1 MTGELIFYAAR
12 KTSLCERSLRK
23 SFSELDMIAGESKFA
38 ANCKARGELV
48 VSSLQTNDIVFVTGG
63 LDIGGDTDGPSV
75 FARALADN
83 PPKEMKRL
91 KNSSGSDGYVFAS
104 DSQAI
109 ILLPDDPQQIENI
122 MNGALRGFLKRYR
135 ENKMIA

>member
-38 ANCKARGELV
+38 ANCKALGELV

-63 LDIGGDTDGPSV
+63 LDIGGDTDSPSV

-91 KNSSGSDGYVFAS
+91 KNSSASDGYVFATE
-104 DSQAI
+104 SQAI
-109 ILLPDDPQQIENI
+109 ILLPDDPQQIESI

>member
-38 ANCKARGELV
+38 ANCKALGELV

-63 LDIGGDTDGPSV
+63 LDIGGDTDSPSV

-91 KNSSGSDGYVFAS
+91 KNSSGSGGYVFATE
-104 DSQAI
+104 SQAI
-109 ILLPDDPQQIENI
+109 ILLPDDPQQIESI

>member
-23 SFSELDMIAGESKFA
+23 SFSELDLIADEAKFA
-38 ANCKARGELV
+38 ANCKTLGELV
-48 VSSLQTNDIVFVTGG
+48 VSSLKTNDIVFVTGG
-63 LDIGGDTDGPSV
+63 LDMGGESDSPSV
-75 FARALADN
+75 FARAFADN
-83 PPKEMKRL
+83 PPLEMKRL
-91 KNSSGSDGYVFAS
+91 KNSAGSDGYVFAS

-135 ENKMIA
+135 ENKLIA

>member
-23 SFSELDMIAGESKFA
+23 SFSELDMIAGESNFA
-38 ANCKARGELV
+38 ANCKALGELV

-63 LDIGGDTDGPSV
+63 LDIGGDTDSPSV

-91 KNSSGSDGYVFAS
+91 KNSSGSDGYVFATE
-104 DSQAI
+104 SQAI
-109 ILLPDDPQQIENI
+109 ILLPDDPQQIESI

>member
-23 SFSELDMIAGESKFA
+23 SFSELDLIADEAKFA
-38 ANCKARGELV
+38 ANCKTLGELV
-48 VSSLQTNDIVFVTGG
+48 VSSLKTNDIVFVTGG
-63 LDIGGDTDGPSV
+63 LDIGGESDSPSV
-75 FARALADN
+75 FARAFADN
-83 PPKEMKRL
+83 PPLEMNRL

-135 ENKMIA
+135 ENKLIA

>member
-38 ANCKARGELV
+38 ANCKALGELV

-63 LDIGGDTDGPSV
+63 LDIGGDTDSPSV

-91 KNSSGSDGYVFAS
+91 KNFSGSDGYVFATK
-104 DSQAI
+104 SQAI
-109 ILLPDDPQQIENI
+109 ILLPDDPQQIESI

-135 ENKMIA
+135 ENKMVA

>member
-23 SFSELDMIAGESKFA
+23 SFSELDLIADEAKFA
-38 ANCKARGELV
+38 ANCKTLGELV
-48 VSSLQTNDIVFVTGG
+48 VSSLKTNDIVFVTGG
-63 LDIGGDTDGPSV
+63 LDIGGESDSPSV
-75 FARALADN
+75 FARAFADN
-83 PPKEMKRL
+83 PPLEMKRL
-91 KNSSGSDGYVFAS
+91 KISSGSDGYVFAS

-135 ENKMIA
+135 ENKLIA

>member
-12 KTSLCERSLRK
+12 KTSLCERSLRR
-23 SFSELDMIAGESKFA
+23 SFSELDLIADEAKFA
-38 ANCKARGELV
+38 ANCKTLGELV
-48 VSSLQTNDIVFVTGG
+48 VSSLKTNDIVFVTGG
-63 LDIGGDTDGPSV
+63 LDIGGESDSPSV
-75 FARALADN
+75 FARAFADN
-83 PPKEMKRL
+83 PPLEMKRL
-91 KNSSGSDGYVFAS
+91 KYSSGSDGYVFAS

-135 ENKMIA
+135 ENKLIA

>member
-23 SFSELDMIAGESKFA
+23 SFSELDLIADEAKFA
-38 ANCKARGELV
+38 ANCKTLGELV
-48 VSSLQTNDIVFVTGG
+48 VSSLKTNDIVFVTGG
-63 LDIGGDTDGPSV
+63 LDIGGDTDSPSV

-91 KNSSGSDGYVFAS
+91 KNSSGSDGYVFATE
-104 DSQAI
+104 SQAI
-109 ILLPDDPQQIENI
+109 ILLPDDPQQIESI

>member
-23 SFSELDMIAGESKFA
+23 SFSELDLIADEAKFA
-38 ANCKARGELV
+38 ANCKTLGELV
-48 VSSLQTNDIVFVTGG
+48 VSSLKTNDIVFVTGG
-63 LDIGGDTDGPSV
+63 LDIGGESDSPSV
-75 FARALADN
+75 FARAFADN
-83 PPKEMKRL
+83 PPLGMKRL

-135 ENKMIA
+135 ENKLIA

>member
-23 SFSELDMIAGESKFA
+23 SFSELDLIADEAKFA
-38 ANCKARGELV
+38 ANCKTLGELV
-48 VSSLQTNDIVFVTGG
+48 VSSLKTNDIVFVTGG
-63 LDIGGDTDGPSV
+63 LDIGGESDSPSV
-75 FARALADN
+75 FARAFADN
-83 PPKEMKRL
+83 PPLEMKRL
-91 KNSSGSDGYVFAS
+91 KNSYGSDGYVFAS

-135 ENKMIA
+135 ENKLIA

>member
-38 ANCKARGELV
+38 ANCKALGELV

-63 LDIGGDTDGPSV
+63 LDIGGDTDSPSV

-91 KNSSGSDGYVFAS
+91 KNSSGSDGYVFAT
-104 DSQAI
+104 DHQAI
-109 ILLPDDPQQIENI
+109 ILLPDDPQQIESI

>member
-23 SFSELDMIAGESKFA
+23 SFSELDLIAAEARFA
-38 ANCKARGELV
+38 SDCKALGRLV
-48 VSSLQTNDIVFVTGG
+48 VSSLETNDIVFVTGG
-63 LDIGGDTDGPSV
+63 LDIGGAAGSPCI
-75 FARALADN
+75 FARAFADN

-91 KNSSGSDGYVFAS
+91 KNSSGSDGYIFAS

-109 ILLPDDPQQIENI
+109 VLLPYEPQQIESI

-135 ENKMIA
+135 ENNLTA

>member
-23 SFSELDMIAGESKFA
+23 SFSELDLIADEAKFA
-38 ANCKARGELV
+38 ANCKTLGELV
-48 VSSLQTNDIVFVTGG
+48 VSLLKTNDIVFVTGG
-63 LDIGGDTDGPSV
+63 LDIGGESDSPSDLARV
-75 FARALADN
+75 FVDN
-83 PPKEMKRL
+83 PPLEMKRL

>member
-38 ANCKARGELV
+38 ANCKVLGELV

-63 LDIGGDTDGPSV
+63 LDIGGDTDCPSV

-91 KNSSGSDGYVFAS
+91 KNSSGSDGYVFATE
-104 DSQAI
+104 SQAI
-109 ILLPDDPQQIENI
+109 ILLPDDPQQIESI

>member
-23 SFSELDMIAGESKFA
+23 SFSELDLIADEAKFA
-38 ANCKARGELV
+38 ANCKTLGELV
-48 VSSLQTNDIVFVTGG
+48 VSSLKTNDIVFVTGG
-63 LDIGGDTDGPSV
+63 LDIGGESDSPSV
-75 FARALADN
+75 FARAFSDN
-83 PPKEMKRL
+83 PTFEMKRL

-135 ENKMIA
+135 ENKLIA

>member
-23 SFSELDMIAGESKFA
+23 SFSELDLIADEAKFA
-38 ANCKARGELV
+38 ANCKTLGELV
-48 VSSLQTNDIVFVTGG
+48 VSSLKTNDIVFVTGG
-63 LDIGGDTDGPSV
+63 LDIGGESDSPSV

-135 ENKMIA
+135 ENKLIA

>member
-23 SFSELDMIAGESKFA
+23 SFSELDLIADEAKFA
-38 ANCKARGELV
+38 ANCKTLGELV
-48 VSSLQTNDIVFVTGG
+48 VSSLKTNDIVFVTGG
-63 LDIGGDTDGPSV
+63 LDIGGESDSPSV
-75 FARALADN
+75 FARAFADN
-83 PPKEMKRL
+83 PPLEMKRL
-91 KNSSGSDGYVFAS
+91 KNFSGSDGYVFAS

-135 ENKMIA
+135 ENNLIA

>member
-23 SFSELDMIAGESKFA
+23 SFSELDLIADEAKFA
-38 ANCKARGELV
+38 ANCKTLGELV
-48 VSSLQTNDIVFVTGG
+48 VSSLKTNDIVFVTGG
-63 LDIGGDTDGPSV
+63 VDIGGESDSPSA
-75 FARALADN
+75 FAWAFADN
-83 PPKEMKRL
+83 PALVMKRL

-135 ENKMIA
+135 ENKLIA

>member
-23 SFSELDMIAGESKFA
+23 SFSELDLIADEAKFA
-38 ANCKARGELV
+38 ANCKTLGELV
-48 VSSLQTNDIVFVTGG
+48 VSSLKTNDIVFVTGG
-63 LDIGGDTDGPSV
+63 LDIGGESDSPSV
-75 FARALADN
+75 FARAFADN
-83 PPKEMKRL
+83 PPLEMKRL
-91 KNSSGSDGYVFAS
+91 KNSFIPVGYVFAS

-135 ENKMIA
+135 ENKLIA

>member
-23 SFSELDMIAGESKFA
+23 SFSELDLIADEAKFA
-38 ANCKARGELV
+38 ANCKTLGELV
-48 VSSLQTNDIVFVTGG
+48 VSSLKTNDIVFVTGG
-63 LDIGGDTDGPSV
+63 LDIGGDTDSPSV

-91 KNSSGSDGYVFAS
+91 KNSSGSDGYVFATE
-104 DSQAI
+104 SQAI

>member
-23 SFSELDMIAGESKFA
+23 SFSELDLIADEAKFA
-38 ANCKARGELV
+38 ANCKTLGELV
-48 VSSLQTNDIVFVTGG
+48 VSSLKTNDIVFVTGG
-63 LDIGGDTDGPSV
+63 LDIGGESDSPSV
-75 FARALADN
+75 FARAFADN
-83 PPKEMKRL
+83 PQLEMKRL

-135 ENKMIA
+135 ENKLIA

>member
-23 SFSELDMIAGESKFA
+23 SFSELDLIADEAKFA
-38 ANCKARGELV
+38 LNSKALGQLV
-48 VSSLQTNDIVFVTGG
+48 TSSLKTNDIVFVTGG
-63 LDIGGDTDGPSV
+63 LDMGGDNDSPGI
-75 FARALADN
+75 FARVFADN

-104 DSQAI
+104 DLQAI
-109 ILLPDDPQQIENI
+109 VLLPDEPEQIESI

-135 ENKMIA
+135 ENKLIA

>member
-23 SFSELDMIAGESKFA
+23 SFSELDLIADEAKFA
-38 ANCKARGELV
+38 ANCKTLGELV
-48 VSSLQTNDIVFVTGG
+48 VSSLKTNDIVFVTGG
-63 LDIGGDTDGPSV
+63 LDIGGESDSPSV
-75 FARALADN
+75 FARAFADT
-83 PPKEMKRL
+83 PPLEMKRL

-135 ENKMIA
+135 ENKLIA

>member
-38 ANCKARGELV
+38 ANCKALGELV

-63 LDIGGDTDGPSV
+63 LDIGGDTDSSSV

-91 KNSSGSDGYVFAS
+91 KNSSGSDGYVFATE
-104 DSQAI
+104 SQAI
-109 ILLPDDPQQIENI
+109 ILLPDDPQQIESI

>member
-38 ANCKARGELV
+38 ANCKALGELV

-63 LDIGGDTDGPSV
+63 LDIGGDTDSPSV

-91 KNSSGSDGYVFAS
+91 KNPSGSDGYVFATE
-104 DSQAI
+104 SQAI
-109 ILLPDDPQQIENI
+109 ILLPDDPQQIESI